1 MNYNNFY
8 NLSCYEEFEM
18 QTTLVGI
25 SKIDILKIIGHRIH
39 DYYFFISED
48 GIFNWFDLE
57 GNHVENP
64 RVLLSLSEEYVPKN
78 ITKCIIPDN
87 VKCIST
93 FAFSWCVDLTSITIP
108 DSVTSINDG
117 AFSTCQKL
125 TSITIPSNVSYI
137 GYHVFSYCNSLK
149 EVIFKGK
156 TIEEIK
162 QMRFYYPF
170 GIKNKSIIKCES

>member
-57 GNHVENP
+57 GNHIENP

-78 ITKCIIPDN
+78 ITKCIVPDN

-125 TSITIPSNVSYI
+125 TSITIISLFLMMVSSI
-137 GYHVFSYCNSLK
+137 GL
-149 EVIFKGK
+149 I
-156 TIEEIK
+156 
-162 QMRFYYPF
+162 
-170 GIKNKSIIKCES
+170 